1 MSKHTQEFKLEVVR
15 NYLLGAQG
23 QKTLAH
29 RYEIHPSDVMKWVE
43 RYRLHGDAGLVSRY
57 TAYSSDFK
65 LEVLNYM
72 QSKHMSLHQ
81 VSAHF
86 NIPSVST
93 VLKWQKLYTEG
104 GVQALHSRPR
114 GRPKVTPAMAKPFV
128 PSDKPAN
135 ELTPKQL
142 QRELEY
148 LRAENAYLKKLRALV
163 QEKRQ
168 AQEQERKPSQS

>member
-1 MSKHTQEFKLEVVR
+1 MSKYTQEFKLEVVR

-23 QKTLAH
+23 HKTFAH

-57 TAYSSDFK
+57 TAYSTDFK

-72 QSKHMSLHQ
+72 QSKHMSLHE

-93 VLKWQKLYTEG
+93 VLKWQKLYTHG
-104 GVQALHSRPR
+104 
-114 GRPKVTPAMAKPFV
+114 
-128 PSDKPAN
+128 
-135 ELTPKQL
+135 
-142 QRELEY
+142 
-148 LRAENAYLKKLRALV
+148 
-163 QEKRQ
+163 
-168 AQEQERKPSQS
+168 

>member
-1 MSKHTQEFKLEVVR
+1 
-15 NYLLGAQG
+15 
-23 QKTLAH
+23 
-29 RYEIHPSDVMKWVE
+29 
-43 RYRLHGDAGLVSRY
+43 
-57 TAYSSDFK
+57 
-65 LEVLNYM
+65 
-72 QSKHMSLHQ
+72 
-81 VSAHF
+81 
-86 NIPSVST
+86 
-93 VLKWQKLYTEG
+93 
-104 GVQALHSRPR
+104 
-114 GRPKVTPAMAKPFV
+114 MAKPFA

>member
-1 MSKHTQEFKLEVVR
+1 MSKYTKDFKLEVVR
-15 NYLLGAQG
+15 HYLSGFES
-23 QKTLAH
+23 LATTAN
-29 RYEIHPSDVMKWVE
+29 RFEIDHATVAKWVSRFNHHGISSLDK
-43 RYRLHGDAGLVSRY
+43 RYSH
-57 TAYSSDFK
+57 YSPEFK
-65 LEVLNYM
+65 LEVLR
-72 QSKHMSLHQ
+72 HMRLKAWSLKQ
-81 VSAHF
+81 AIAYF
-86 NIPSVST
+86 NIPEAGT
-93 VLKWQKLYTEG
+93 LRKWQKLYTEG

-163 QEKRQ
+163 QEQKQ
-168 AQEQERKPSQS
+168 AQAQERKPSQS

>member
-1 MSKHTQEFKLEVVR
+1 MSKYTKDFKLEVVR
-15 NYLLGAQG
+15 HYLSGSESLVTTAN
-23 QKTLAH
+23 
-29 RYEIHPSDVMKWVE
+29 RFEIDHATVAKWVS
-43 RYRLHGDAGLVSRY
+43 RFKHHGISSLDKW
-57 TAYSSDFK
+57 YSHYSPEFK
-65 LEVLNYM
+65 LEVLR
-72 QSKHMSLHQ
+72 HMRLKAWSLKQ
-81 VSAHF
+81 AIAYF
-86 NIPSVST
+86 NIPEAGT
-93 VLKWQKLYTEG
+93 LRKWQKLYTEG

>member
-1 MSKHTQEFKLEVVR
+1 MSKYTQEFKLEIVR
-15 NYLLGAQG
+15 NYLSREQG

-72 QSKHMSLHQ
+72 QSKHMSLHE

-93 VLKWQKLYTEG
+93 VLKWQK
-104 GVQALHSRPR
+104 R
-114 GRPKVTPAMAKPFV
+114 
-128 PSDKPAN
+128 
-135 ELTPKQL
+135 
-142 QRELEY
+142 
-148 LRAENAYLKKLRALV
+148 
-163 QEKRQ
+163 
-168 AQEQERKPSQS
+168 